1 MHRRDS
7 LKLIGAAAA
16 LLASRPVLGADGPR
30 GPFVLVHGAW
40 HGGWCWR
47 HVRDRLIAAGHE
59 VYTPTLTGQGE
70 RHHLTGPDITLDT
83 HIEDVARVIEWE
95 ELDGVVLVGHSYG
108 GYVVTGVADRLRDRL
123 ARVVYLDALI
133 PTDGRAMSDASTPEQ
148 MAAVRASLIDGYRL
162 PSPPPAWFGVP
173 ETDAANTAWL
183 TRRLTDMPFACLTT
197 PARLPNG
204 GADGLT
210 RTFIRCTAPPLL
222 PGLEPAA
229 ARARARAEG
238 WDYHELA
245 TGHDAM
251 VTAPAA
257 LADLLLARA

>member
-30 GPFVLVHGAW
+30 SPFVLVHGAW

-70 RHHLTGPDITLDT
+70 RHHLTDPDITLDT

-148 MAAVRASLIDGYRL
+148 VAAARATLIDGYRL

-204 GADGLT
+204 GADGLP
-210 RTFIRCTAPPLL
+210 RTFIRCPAPPLL

-229 ARARARAEG
+229 ARARADG
-238 WDYHELA
+238 WDYRELA

-257 LADLLLARA
+257 LADMLLARA

>member
-1 MHRRDS
+1 MIRRDL
-7 LKLIGAAAA
+7 LKALGLAALAGAALSGRPARAA
-16 LLASRPVLGADGPR
+16 VPAK
-30 GPFVLVHGAW
+30 PFVLVHGAW

-70 RHHLTGPDITLDT
+70 RHHLTGSDITLDT

-133 PTDGRAMSDASTPEQ
+133 PTDGQAMSAASTPEQ
-148 MAAVRASLIDGYRL
+148 VAAARATLIDGYRL

-204 GADGLT
+204 GADGLP

-229 ARARARAEG
+229 ARARAEG

-245 TGHDAM
+245 NGHNAM

>member
-1 MHRRDS
+1 MIRRDL
-7 LKLIGAAAA
+7 LKALGLAALAGAALSGRSAHAA
-16 LLASRPVLGADGPR
+16 VPAK
-30 GPFVLVHGAW
+30 PFVLVHGAW

-47 HVRDRLIAAGHE
+47 HVRARLIAAGHE

-83 HIEDVARVIEWE
+83 HIDDVARVIEWE

-108 GYVVTGVADRLRDRL
+108 GYVVTGVADRLRGRL

-133 PTDGRAMSDASTPEQ
+133 PTDGRAVSDASTPEQ
-148 MAAVRASLIDGYRL
+148 VAAARATLIDGYRL
-162 PSPPPAWFGVP
+162 PSPPP
-173 ETDAANTAWL
+173 
-183 TRRLTDMPFACLTT
+183 
-197 PARLPNG
+197 
-204 GADGLT
+204 
-210 RTFIRCTAPPLL
+210 L
-222 PGLEPAA
+222 PGPEPAA
-229 ARARARAEG
+229 ARARAQG

>member
-16 LLASRPVLGADGPR
+16 LLVSRPVSGAER
-30 GPFVLVHGAW
+30 RRSPFVLVHGAW

-47 HVRDRLIAAGHE
+47 HVRARLIAAGHD

-108 GYVVTGVADRLRDRL
+108 GYVVTGVADRLKDRL

-148 MAAVRASLIDGYRL
+148 VAAARATLIDGYRL

-204 GADGLT
+204 GADGLP

-229 ARARARAEG
+229 ARARSSGRWSSSQASLVAEK
-238 WDYHELA
+238 
-245 TGHDAM
+245 
-251 VTAPAA
+251 
-257 LADLLLARA
+257 